1 MSAEKAFQPVIQPL
15 PGEPCVFCE
24 IIAGRSSRKVR
35 YENEEFLVIHNA
47 LAWVPVMFLIVPKKH
62 VSQEEFWQSEK
73 FPRAANLAV
82 DIAKKDSP
90 EGYRLLSNFG
100 AHGMQS
106 QSHGHLHILGGEN
119 LGLYLWGRW
128 PGGKAASEYQELK

>member
-1 MSAEKAFQPVIQPL
+1 MDQ
-15 PGEPCVFCE
+15 
-24 IIAGRSSRKVR
+24 IIIDKS
-35 YENEEFLVIHNA
+35 
-47 LAWVPVMFLIVPKKH
+47 IVLDNIYYDLDK
-62 VSQEEFWQSEK
+62 
-73 FPRAANLAV
+73 AV
-82 DIAKKDSP
+82 DIAKKDRP